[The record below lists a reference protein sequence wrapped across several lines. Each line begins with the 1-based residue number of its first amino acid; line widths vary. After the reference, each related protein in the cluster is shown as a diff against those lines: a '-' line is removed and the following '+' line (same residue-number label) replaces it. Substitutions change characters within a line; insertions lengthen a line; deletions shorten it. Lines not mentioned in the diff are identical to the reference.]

1 MVTQQLQ
8 FGLLNSQEVVG
19 AEHNHLTSDKLV
31 TDLII
36 LRYFFSSSALQNVW
50 QPRELI
56 LNHFTSEMPPV
67 SH

>member
-1 MVTQQLQ
+1 MITQQLQ
-8 FGLLNSQEVVG
+8 FGLLNSQEEVG

-36 LRYFFSSSALQNVW
+36 LRHFFSSSAFQNGW

-56 LNHFTSEMPPV
+56 LNHFTSETSPV